1 MNSREFPEPELRAA
15 IDSRIEFNS
24 TMPVVLRNSRFL
36 CWTTVGL
43 SLFAAFFAVC
53 MVLVV
58 VAQVFPLSDLTV
70 EKGWSALFW
79 AFGACATGSM
89 CPWLWAIGRAMADYE
104 ITLDSRGIDFSLGT
118 KEEPQE
124 LFLAW
129 DRIAAIKHK
138 RVGSAQQ
145 YSVVGTDGSQ
155 AIFTSYTFFRPKKV
169 ARMIAARTGQA
180 IQKA

>member
-1 MNSREFPEPELRAA
+1 MERAVLGFWRVRDRLNVPLALGDWPRHGRLR
-15 IDSRIEFNS
+15 
-24 TMPVVLRNSRFL
+24 
-36 CWTTVGL
+36 
-43 SLFAAFFAVC
+43 
-53 MVLVV
+53 
-58 VAQVFPLSDLTV
+58 
-70 EKGWSALFW
+70 
-79 AFGACATGSM
+79 
-89 CPWLWAIGRAMADYE
+89 